1 MHMVYKETDAS
12 YGGESNE
19 RHLEHYNKT
28 DWQSAIGKTI
38 IIRDNLDIGKVV
50 DPHRDYNTSF
60 EITIEYG
67 DHERFKVPKETIYK
81 IDKQNLYTNLTENE
95 ILASRRNDPFG
106 TSMGSYTG
114 HIGHEQQ

>member
-1 MHMVYKETDAS
+1 M
-12 YGGESNE
+12 
-19 RHLEHYNKT
+19 
-28 DWQSAIGKTI
+28 
-38 IIRDNLDIGKVV
+38 GKVV
-50 DPHRDYNTSF
+50 VDPRRDYNNSF

-67 DHERFKVPKETIYK
+67 DHERFKIPKETIYK